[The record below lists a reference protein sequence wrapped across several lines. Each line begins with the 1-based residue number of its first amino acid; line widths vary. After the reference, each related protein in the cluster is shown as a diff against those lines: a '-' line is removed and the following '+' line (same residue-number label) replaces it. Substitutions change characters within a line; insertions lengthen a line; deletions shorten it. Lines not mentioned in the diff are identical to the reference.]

1 MTEQETT
8 ESTEATLSL
17 GDELRKAFA
26 EQETNQT
33 EEIEDAVQEEAEGQE
48 EEVAE
53 TNEEVTEEAVE
64 EEEDEFP
71 LIPKDMS
78 KEEQEHFKALLESD
92 NEELRVGAE
101 IFLERYNNLK
111 KGFYDK
117 SQKFAE
123 ATKELKDINSVFEP
137 FKQVMAQ
144 GGVSKAQYLQNM
156 IQWEQALHQDPVN
169 TVKKIMAQFNV
180 DAKKLGFT
188 QDYDEYND
196 DFTDDEDNVILKKL
210 EALEARNKKLESQ
223 IANQPVLTQIENFKN
238 ATTAEG
244 KLQHPLF
251 DEVAP
256 LMGSIIQS
264 GKATTLE
271 QAYSMAIKLTDNNA
285 PEQTPSVDLDR
296 IRQKVAKARKAGK
309 GVKTSG
315 ARKDFSQMTLK
326 EELQARLNSN

>member
-1 MTEQETT
+1 MTEELP
-8 ESTEATLSL
+8 EVTEATLSL
-17 GDELRKAFA
+17 GDELKKAYA
-26 EQETNQT
+26 EAT
-33 EEIEDAVQEEAEGQE
+33 EETTPDEPQQESQEEEIT

-53 TNEEVTEEAVE
+53 AADEV

-78 KEEQEHFKALLESD
+78 KEEQEHFKSLLESD

-111 KGFYDK
+111 KGFYKK
-117 SQKFAE
+117 SQEFAQG
-123 ATKELKDINSVFEP
+123 TKELKEIDNVFEP

-144 GGVSKAQYLQNM
+144 GGVSKAQYLKNM
-156 IQWEQALHQDPVN
+156 VEWEQALHQDPVN
-169 TVKKIMAQFNV
+169 AVKKIMKQFNV
-180 DAKKLGFT
+180 DAKKLGYT
-188 QDYDEYND
+188 QEYDEYND
-196 DFTDDEDNVILKKL
+196 DFTNDEDNVILKKL
-210 EALEARNKKLESQ
+210 EALEADNKKLKTQ

-251 DEVAP
+251 NEVAP

-271 QAYSMAIKLTDNNA
+271 QAYSMAIRLTDNEA
-285 PEQTPSVDLDR
+285 PEQSTTVDLDK

-315 ARKDFSQMTLK
+315 AKKDFSQMTIR